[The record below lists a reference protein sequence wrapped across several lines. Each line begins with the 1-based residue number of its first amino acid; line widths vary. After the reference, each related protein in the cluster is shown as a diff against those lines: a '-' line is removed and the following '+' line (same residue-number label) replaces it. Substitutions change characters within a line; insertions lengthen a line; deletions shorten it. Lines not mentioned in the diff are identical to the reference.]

1 VCPCASTSFPLSFH
15 LTHHTPCRLRLAKIH
30 KHKRLVKKYLLG
42 KAKYLQ
48 KLARKAKYPR
58 ASAAHDDQSTAVFV
72 SVVSSDSE
80 VLESPSCNDT
90 SKVPESPVRI
100 TPIKPMKPLVL
111 SPNTCTKIADNKA
124 AALARRA
131 AVEASR
137 KCAICTAIL
146 SVQHLEDLC
155 AICTQAVD
163 SSKADLEPEGHSRE
177 VTVAVAGGV
186 KKENKLKKAVDSL
199 KIDFEDKAIKITEDG
214 SKKKKRLTKTRKVL
228 DM

>member
-1 VCPCASTSFPLSFH
+1 MCPCAPTSFPLSFH
-15 LTHHTPCRLRLAKIH
+15 HTPCRLRVAKIH
-30 KHKRLVKKYLLG
+30 KTKIENKKLVKKYLADKARYLARQ
-42 KAKYLQ
+42 AKYL
-48 KLARKAKYPR
+48 R
-58 ASAAHDDQSTAVFV
+58 ASAAHDDQSTAVL
-72 SVVSSDSE
+72 VSSDSE
-80 VLESPSCNDT
+80 VHESPSCNDT
-90 SKVPESPVRI
+90 SKVPES
-100 TPIKPMKPLVL
+100 PIKPMKPLVL

-137 KCAICTAIL
+137 KCAICAAIL
-146 SVQHLEDLC
+146 SIQHLEDLC
-155 AICTQAVD
+155 AICTQVMNL
-163 SSKADLEPEGHSRE
+163 SKADHEPEGHSRE

>member
-1 VCPCASTSFPLSFH
+1 MCPCAPTSFPLSFH
-15 LTHHTPCRLRLAKIH
+15 HTPCRLRVAKIH
-30 KHKRLVKKYLLG
+30 KTKIENKKLVKKYLADKARYLARQ
-42 KAKYLQ
+42 AKYL
-48 KLARKAKYPR
+48 R
-58 ASAAHDDQSTAVFV
+58 ASAAHDDQSTAVL
-72 SVVSSDSE
+72 VSSDSE
-80 VLESPSCNDT
+80 VHESPSCNDT

-100 TPIKPMKPLVL
+100 TPLVL

-137 KCAICTAIL
+137 KCAICASIL
-146 SVQHLEDLC
+146 SIQHLEDLC
-155 AICTQAVD
+155 AICTQVMNL
-163 SSKADLEPEGHSRE
+163 SKADLEPEGHSRE

>member
-1 VCPCASTSFPLSFH
+1 
-15 LTHHTPCRLRLAKIH
+15 
-30 KHKRLVKKYLLG
+30 
-42 KAKYLQ
+42 
-48 KLARKAKYPR
+48 
-58 ASAAHDDQSTAVFV
+58 
-72 SVVSSDSE
+72 
-80 VLESPSCNDT
+80 
-90 SKVPESPVRI
+90 
-100 TPIKPMKPLVL
+100 MKPLVL

-137 KCAICTAIL
+137 K
-146 SVQHLEDLC
+146 C